1 MTHSCALCE
10 DEFHSDQDRIR
21 VGKSYI
27 CESCCESGIK
37 DSMDEMAMWLNQ
49 VFDKATVEVA
59 KAA

>member
-10 DEFHSDQDRIR
+10 DEFNSDQDRIR

-27 CESCCESGIK
+27 CESCCESRIN

-49 VFDKATVEVA
+49 VFDKAEPQVA